1 MPPSRP
7 LRPSARISGVCFAL
21 SALSFVAGWILLA
34 IAAPDV
40 ETFFYQP
47 HVLAVTHTFTLGWI
61 SLTMIGVLYQF
72 VPALTKQPILWP
84 RAAGVQVAM
93 FAIGAS
99 GMVSHFWIGHLSGM
113 VWSAGMVIVSVYLLA
128 AQLIPSLL
136 RAPQFDAT
144 VVGILAALVY
154 FVATATLGMLYAIDK
169 VHPFL
174 GGSVLSNIAGHA
186 DLGLLGWI
194 TLTICAVSYRMLA
207 AFVLP
212 EVLFPDAARRQVVAL
227 IALVP
232 VLLIALLLRSRMA
245 GWVAMLVA
253 AAMGWYAVIVWRLLR
268 THRMPLD
275 WSVAHV
281 LAALLHLGA
290 AVACGIA
297 LLFFVDPDSALGN
310 RVVVAFG
317 LFALV
322 GWISNYIIGMAARMA
337 PGLIGKGGQPLLGN
351 TARGVV
357 FMLLNGGMLAVV
369 IAVVVGSAMALR
381 GATLLPLTAG
391 LLFGGALVRRLAA
404 SAPASAHR
412 PAV

>member
-7 LRPSARISGVCFAL
+7 LRPSALISGACFAL
-21 SALSFVAGWILLA
+21 SALSFVAGWILLV
-34 IAAPDV
+34 IAAPDI

-47 HVLAVTHTFTLGWI
+47 RVLAVTHTFTLGWI

-84 RAAGVQVAM
+84 RGAALQVAM

-113 VWSAGMVIVSVYLLA
+113 VWSAGLVILSVLLLA
-128 AQLIPSLL
+128 VQLIPSLL
-136 RAPQFDAT
+136 RAPRFDAT
-144 VVGILAALVY
+144 VIGILAALVY

-194 TLTICAVSYRMLA
+194 TLTICAVSYRMVA

-212 EVLFPDAARRQVVAL
+212 EILLPDAARRQVIAL

-232 VLLIALLLRSRMA
+232 ALLIALVLRSRSA
-245 GWVAMLVA
+245 GWIAILVA
-253 AAMGWYAVIVWRLLR
+253 TAMGWYAAIVWQLLR
-268 THRMPLD
+268 TRRMPLD

-281 LAALLHLGA
+281 LAALANLGA
-290 AVACGIA
+290 AIVCGLA
-297 LLFFVDPDSALGN
+297 LMFFVDPDSALGN
-310 RVVVAFG
+310 RVVVAYG
-317 LFALV
+317 LFALI
-322 GWISNYIIGMAARMA
+322 GWISNFIIGMATRMA

-351 TARGVV
+351 AARAIV
-357 FMLLNGGMLAVV
+357 FVLLNAGILAVV
-369 IAVVVGSAMALR
+369 AAAVAGRATVLR
-381 GATLLPLTAG
+381 GAALLPLGTG
-391 LLFGGALVRRLAA
+391 LLFGGALLRRLTA
-404 SAPASAHR
+404 SGPANPWR
-412 PAV
+412 PPV